1 MDLRVQ
7 RTRKNIIDAFVALR
21 SKKELDK
28 ITVTE
33 LAKAAMINK
42 ATFYRYYQ
50 DIYDLSE
57 QLEEEVIGI
66 AIDSIPHPEYFL
78 TRPKEGVCS
87 IAQAL
92 LNQSELYNIVFS
104 GKRREVLAVRLEDAL
119 KRKVYEIFPEYRDDL
134 KMDIILTAMI
144 RGTFSTFLDH
154 ADDDFETVIGILGE
168 MTELVLKPAAAS
180 ADVS

>member
-21 SKKELDK
+21 SKKELDR

-33 LAKAAMINK
+33 LSKAAMINK

-57 QLEEEVIGI
+57 QLEAEVIGI

-78 TRPKEGVCS
+78 TDPKVGVRS

-104 GKRREVLAVRLEDAL
+104 GKRREVLAVRLEEAL
-119 KRKVYEIFPEYRDDL
+119 KRKVYEVFPEYRDDL

-154 ADDDFETVIGILGE
+154 ADDDFDTVIDVLGE
-168 MTELVLKPAAAS
+168 LSERALRLS
-180 ADVS
+180 ADT